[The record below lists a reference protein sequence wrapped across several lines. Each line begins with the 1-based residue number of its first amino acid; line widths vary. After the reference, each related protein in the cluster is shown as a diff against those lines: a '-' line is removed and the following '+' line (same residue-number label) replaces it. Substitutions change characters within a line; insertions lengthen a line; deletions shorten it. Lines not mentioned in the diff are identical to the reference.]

1 MRESLSKRQ
10 RAVLSWLLQGFSDKE
25 IGLAL
30 GINSRAVQKYLQGV
44 YRRIGV
50 GTRAEAIVW
59 TLRRSRNVV
68 FGADPVRERPM
79 AEEVGRRPCFEGQ
92 AEYKA

>member
-30 GINSRAVQKYLQGV
+30 GINSSMVQKYLQGV

-50 GTRAEAIVW
+50 STRAEAIIW

-68 FGADPVRERPM
+68 LGADPVHARPM
-79 AEEVGRRPCFEGQ
+79 GEDVGRYPCFERRAQ
-92 AEYKA
+92 YKT